1 VTHASDEQLRDELL
15 AMEREDRETRARLE
29 ASGSLFRGYDD
40 EMRAVHER
48 NAKKLERN
56 IETHGWPGR
65 SLAGADGAAA
75 AWLVLQHA
83 ISRPSLMRLGLEL
96 VREAAAEGE
105 AEPSQVAY
113 LLDRIRTLEG
123 RPQVYGTQYDW
134 DPNGRLSPLP
144 IEDPQAIDERR
155 AAVGLSPLAE
165 NTAAMRRAAS
175 SEPPPSDWQERQQET
190 EQWARSV
197 GWRLRGRVA
206 RKVSAPAHLPTIEP

>member
-1 VTHASDEQLRDELL
+1 
-15 AMEREDRETRARLE
+15 MEREDRETRARLE
-29 ASGSLFRGYDD
+29 AAGSLFAGYND

-48 NAKKLERN
+48 NAEKLQHS

-65 SLAGADGAAA
+65 SLAGTDGAAA

-96 VREAAAEGE
+96 VRQAAAESE

-134 DPNGRLSPLP
+134 DPNGHLSPLP
-144 IEDPQAIDERR
+144 IEDPQEIDERR
-155 AAVGLSPLAE
+155 AAVGLSPLGE
-165 NTAAMRRAAS
+165 NTDAMRRGAS
-175 SEPPPSDWQERQQET
+175 SEPPPSDWQQRQQEA

-197 GWRLRGRVA
+197 GWRN
-206 RKVSAPAHLPTIEP
+206 E